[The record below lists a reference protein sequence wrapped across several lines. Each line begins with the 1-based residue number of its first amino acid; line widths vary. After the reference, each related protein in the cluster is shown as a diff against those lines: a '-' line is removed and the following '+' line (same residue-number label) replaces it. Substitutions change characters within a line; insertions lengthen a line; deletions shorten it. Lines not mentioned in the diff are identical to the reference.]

1 MILSFYESDQ
11 ALSEYLLFHYG
22 SRDQILPFPFGP
34 SDALDFPVRCVSECL
49 DLKRLPAKARALDLG
64 CAVGRSTFELA
75 RSCGSVIGIDSSR
88 RFVEAAE
95 RMRCDGVLAFRH
107 CAEGMLT
114 SDSVVSVPTGIDR
127 ERVRFEIGDAQ
138 HLREDL
144 SEFDV
149 ILMANLIDRL
159 STPEACLRGL
169 FRLIRP
175 DGQLIITSP
184 YTWLTDYT
192 PRENWLGGYEKDGVA
207 VTTLR
212 GLQNIL
218 APHFSLAFR
227 KDLPFLIREHARK
240 FQWSIAEATGW
251 IRA

>member
-1 MILSFYESDQ
+1 
-11 ALSEYLLFHYG
+11 
-22 SRDQILPFPFGP
+22 
-34 SDALDFPVRCVSECL
+34 
-49 DLKRLPAKARALDLG
+49 
-64 CAVGRSTFELA
+64 
-75 RSCGSVIGIDSSR
+75 
-88 RFVEAAE
+88 
-95 RMRCDGVLAFRH
+95 
-107 CAEGMLT
+107 MLT

-169 FRLIRP
+169 SRLIRP